1 MISPI
6 RAAVDPV
13 AWYQSITHKTLDPWQ
28 VSALNQKSKRLCLNI
43 SRQAGKTEFMVAYL
57 AHTCAFTPNALCLAL
72 SPSLRQS
79 GELFR
84 RVHDLLVT
92 AGETFTEETKTSL
105 TLKATKSRI
114 VSLPGT
120 EGTIRGFAGVT
131 VLAID
136 EMARIPPGLFE
147 SVLPMLSVSEGA
159 IICASTP
166 FGPSGSFFE
175 IWQDP
180 TWTHVKVTAD
190 ECPRIKPDWLLAE
203 RARMGL
209 FFEQEFYCQFLA
221 SDTSVFAFSDVNA
234 MFGEP
239 DYSYVAPAPITDTS
253 RSVGI
258 GVLRVISTTRRQI

>member
-1 MISPI
+1 MISSI

-13 AWYQSITHKTLDPWQ
+13 AWYQFITNKTLDPWQ

-57 AHTCAFTPNALCLAL
+57 AHTCAYTPNALCLAL

-105 TLKATKSRI
+105 TLKGTKSRL

-120 EGTIRGFAGVT
+120 EGTIRGFAGIT
-131 VLAID
+131 IIALD

-147 SVLPMLSVSEGA
+147 SVLPMLSVSDGA

-166 FGPSGSFFE
+166 FGPSGSFYE
-175 IWQDP
+175 VWQDP
-180 TWTHVKVTAD
+180 TWTRIKVTAD
-190 ECPRIKPDWLLAE
+190 ECPRIKPEWLLAE
-203 RARMGL
+203 RSRMGL

-221 SDTSVFAFSDVNA
+221 SDSSVFSLADVTA

-239 DYSYVAPAPITDTS
+239 DYSYVAPAPITKT
-253 RSVGI
+253 RSSGI
-258 GVLRVISTTRRQI
+258 RVSMIGRQI